1 MDVGPILSVQN
12 ISKVFPG
19 PVHALCEINLDI
31 FPGEILSLLGVNGAG
46 KTTLSSILA
55 TLHPATSGDV
65 LYKGTS
71 IYKNLTTYRQDLG
84 YCPQHANLDT
94 FLTVR
99 ENLLFAGRYFLM
111 SESEIKER
119 TDFLLEQFGLT
130 RYANATV
137 QSLSGGYQQRLSIA
151 RALMHQPRV
160 VILDEPTVGLDPHIR
175 RQLWDIIRDLKKNG
189 ITVILT
195 THYLDEAEALSD
207 RACIL
212 HRGKILLTETIA
224 SLKQKH
230 EKKHMEDIFIEI
242 TQQKGPVRGE

>member
-1 MDVGPILSVQN
+1 MQRTPILSIQN
-12 ISKVFPG
+12 ISKVYSG
-19 PVHALCEINLDI
+19 PVYALSGVSLDI
-31 FPGEILSLLGVNGAG
+31 YPGEVLALLGVNGAG

-65 LYKGTS
+65 LYQGSS
-71 IYKNLTTYRQDLG
+71 IYQNLVGYRSELG
-84 YCPQHANLDT
+84 YCPQHANLDG

-99 ENLLFAGRYFLM
+99 ENLIFAGRYFLM
-111 SESEIKER
+111 PYEEIVER
-119 TDFLLEQFGLT
+119 TEFLLEQFGLL
-130 RYANATV
+130 RYAHATV

-151 RALMHQPRV
+151 RALMHRPRV

-175 RQLWDIIRDLKKNG
+175 RQLWDIIRKLKEEG

-212 HRGKILLTETIA
+212 HRGKVVLTETIA
-224 SLKQKH
+224 ALKQKH
-230 EKKHMEDIFIEI
+230 EQKHFEAIFIEL
-242 TQQKGPVRGE
+242 TEKLDKGEA

>member
-1 MDVGPILSVQN
+1 MEQTPILSVQN
-12 ISKVFPG
+12 IVKTYPG
-19 PVHALCEINLDI
+19 PVHALLGINLDI
-31 FPGEILSLLGVNGAG
+31 YAGEVLSLLGVNGAG

-65 LYKGTS
+65 LYNGVS
-71 IYKNLTTYRQDLG
+71 IYKNLVSYRGDLG
-84 YCPQHANLDT
+84 YCPQHANLDG

-99 ENLLFAGRYFLM
+99 ENLIFAGRYFLM
-111 SESEIKER
+111 PYDEIVQR
-119 TDFLLEQFGLT
+119 ADLLMEQFGLI

-151 RALMHQPRV
+151 RALMHKPRV

-175 RQLWDIIRDLKKNG
+175 RQLWDIIRKLKEGG
-189 ITVILT
+189 ITVIIT

-212 HRGKILLTETIA
+212 HRGKILLTDTISA
-224 SLKQKH
+224 LKKTNDQKH
-230 EKKHMEDIFIEI
+230 FEDIFIDL
-242 TQQKGPVRGE
+242 TQGPDKGGKG